1 MMHGDGWQEPELG
14 AWAKGRVQKAGAAT
28 GRLPWL
34 ETTIRRWIPGGL
46 GNELTEKT
54 LPGKSLATRSAGH
67 LRGPVPTGL
76 RLSAPDS
83 LSTLTHDVRN
93 MMAALDLYCDLLEE
107 PGVLEPTF
115 LHYASELRLVS
126 GACRNLMQRL
136 GSMEALTSPAP
147 AAGATPAGKDGWI
160 MGEATPAG
168 VEFLARRNRNR
179 MMAAAEPVRD
189 LAEELLANK
198 NLLSALAGPGITL
211 GMHFDGGARPIALA
225 GEDLTRIMVNLVKNA
240 SEAMPSGGH
249 IQIGLEERAET
260 MLLTVSDSG
269 CGLSEDSLEA
279 VFSPGYSTRVGLE
292 PEESAWPARHQGL
305 GLAIV
310 RSLVTAAAG
319 SVWASNLAA
328 SPAANTARETRSG
341 IRLAATGQP
350 EEVIGAVFT
359 MEFPLRR

>member
-14 AWAKGRVQKAGAAT
+14 MWAVGRVQKAEAAT

-46 GNELTEKT
+46 GSDLTEET
-54 LPGKSLATRSAGH
+54 RPVDSLATRSGGH
-67 LRGPVPTGL
+67 LSGPVPTSL
-76 RLSAPDS
+76 RMSTSDS

-93 MMAALDLYCDLLEE
+93 MMAALELYCDLLEE
-107 PGVLEPTF
+107 PGVLDPAF
-115 LHYASELRLVS
+115 LHYAGELRLVS

-136 GSMEALTSPAP
+136 GSIEVLTPPAP
-147 AAGATPAGKDGWI
+147 AAGASPAGQDGWI

-179 MMAAAEPVRD
+179 MMAAAEPVRN

-198 NLLSALAGPGITL
+198 NLLSSLAGPGVTL

-225 GEDLTRIMVNLVKNA
+225 SEDLTRVMVNLVKNA
-240 SEAMPSGGH
+240 SEAMPAGGH

-279 VFSPGYSTRVGLE
+279 VFSPGYSTRVGLD
-292 PEESAWPARHQGL
+292 PDESAWPARHQGL

-310 RSLVTAAAG
+310 RSLVAAAGG
-319 SVWASNLAA
+319 SVWASNR
-328 SPAANTARETRSG
+328 AANPALESRSALPTSVNG
-341 IRLAATGQP
+341 RP
-350 EEVIGAVFT
+350 EAGFGAVFT
-359 MEFPLRR
+359 LEFPLRR